1 MSEKIANHAR
11 KVKQTGDDLMTAAI
25 HAPDKKRYTL
35 PPFLVEHEITEK
47 VYLGWLKRKARTH
60 VKRDRKRGLND
71 VTEAKYRDAIHAA
84 ILKSDGK
91 DAYTGELLDWS
102 LISQYDNDA
111 SKAGR
116 HTYKASFAMLP
127 TVDHIDA
134 SSRSASFVICA
145 WRTNDAKNDLTT
157 LAFVAL
163 CEKVLLHAGYTVTP
177 PIQMTVDTV
186 SS

>member
-91 DAYTGELLDWS
+91 DAYVSCWTG
-102 LISQYDNDA
+102 
-111 SKAGR
+111 
-116 HTYKASFAMLP
+116 H
-127 TVDHIDA
+127 
-134 SSRSASFVICA
+134 
-145 WRTNDAKNDLTT
+145 
-157 LAFVAL
+157 
-163 CEKVLLHAGYTVTP
+163 
-177 PIQMTVDTV
+177 
-186 SS
+186 